1 MLTSGIKFKN
11 FKSQYNLVK
20 VKKNLKSIIQN
31 KSEVVKSL
39 TKNYNYSFKL
49 KNLKKYRRF
58 NNFRIIGMGGSSLGT
73 KAIYDFLKDK
83 ISKKFEFIDNLNP
96 SNKKKK

>member
-58 NNFRIIGMGGSSLGT
+58 NNFRIIGMGGSTLGT
-73 KAIYDFLKDK
+73 QTIYEFLKHK
-83 ISKKFEFIDNLNP
+83 IKKNFIFVDNLQ
-96 SNKKKK
+96 NKKKK